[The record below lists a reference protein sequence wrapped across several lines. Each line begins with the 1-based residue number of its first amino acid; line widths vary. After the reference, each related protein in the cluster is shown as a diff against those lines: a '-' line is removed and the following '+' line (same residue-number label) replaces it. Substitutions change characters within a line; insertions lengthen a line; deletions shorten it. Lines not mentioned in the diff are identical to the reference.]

1 MFETETLIQTHRAA
15 MSSSGAK
22 PLPTAQGWAHGDTTT
37 PVQEIFASASAL
49 SQRGEHA
56 LAAEGFGQV
65 LRIMPNNA
73 IARVNFATTI
83 EKAGHPTLA
92 LTHFEQVIDA
102 PDVDAQTKI
111 TARHR
116 YGVLQLSETTYMCTE
131 KDRSAERDSEQC
143 VSEKAAR
150 LEKGVHYLQILLRDA
165 RADAR
170 ADTDAIQAKQ
180 VATKLMTAE
189 HRRLLARA
197 LVLLDRKQEAQ
208 AEYESLRSVAQSGS
222 AASGW
227 ETALYTFE
235 YGQLLETQGQ
245 ASQAQGIYEEALA
258 MNDPQAHARL
268 CALEN
273 PLERT
278 VLHCARILE
287 ILPED
292 LHTSV
297 ATRQVYT
304 MLGKG
309 YGLLGML
316 TEEQGLYSK
325 GKELG
330 VYRDTQQ
337 RCQFRVDVDLD
348 ETETEAD
355 LSAMHQQPVPDWRR
369 FDVYRKA
376 VALLEGAAAD
386 IKNEFLSVVGGAQA
400 LDSGISSGG
409 FSLDVE
415 NLTSAGAWRQ
425 RTYMKDGQV
434 ITHAAGQ
441 GASFATTFPL
451 TADVVERVLRLGEL
465 GGIGSEMPESSVEM
479 SLLAPGTHLKRH
491 CGPANHKWRLHLPL
505 VVPVEAEAVRLRV
518 SDTTLHWEEGKV
530 LLFDDSFEH
539 EVWNDAGTTR
549 AVLIVD
555 LWHPELDED
564 ARAAVRKH
572 FGTGAGTTAEQMQ
585 RA

>member
-1 MFETETLIQTHRAA
+1 M
-15 MSSSGAK
+15 
-22 PLPTAQGWAHGDTTT
+22 
-37 PVQEIFASASAL
+37 
-49 SQRGEHA
+49 
-56 LAAEGFGQV
+56 
-65 LRIMPNNA
+65 
-73 IARVNFATTI
+73 NFATMI
-83 EKAGHPTLA
+83 DKAGHPTLA
-92 LTHFEQVIDA
+92 LTHFEQVIEA
-102 PDVDAQTKI
+102 PNVDIQTKM

-116 YGVLQLSETTYMCTE
+116 YGVLQLSEATYMCTE
-131 KDRSAERDSEQC
+131 KDRSAERDSDQC
-143 VSEKAAR
+143 VAEKLAR
-150 LEKGVHYLQILLRDA
+150 LEKGVHYLKLLLHDA
-165 RADAR
+165 RADAG
-170 ADTDAIQAKQ
+170 TDADAATSRQA
-180 VATKLMTAE
+180 TMKLMSTE
-189 HRRLLARA
+189 HRRLLAQA
-197 LVLLDRKQEAQ
+197 LVQLDRKVEAQ
-208 AEYESLRSVAQSGS
+208 AVYENLRTIGQSGS
-222 AASGW
+222 TAVAGW

-235 YGQLLETQGQ
+235 YGQLLESQSQT
-245 ASQAQGIYEEALA
+245 SQAERVYEEALA

-273 PLERT
+273 PLHRT
-278 VLHCARILE
+278 VLHCLRILE

-292 LHTSV
+292 QHSSPNI
-297 ATRQVYT
+297 RQVYT

-309 YGLLGML
+309 YALLGML
-316 TEEQGLYSK
+316 AEEQDLYIK

-330 VYRDTQQ
+330 VYRDIQQ
-337 RCQFRVDVDLD
+337 RCQLRVDVDLD
-348 ETETEAD
+348 ETETAD
-355 LSAMHQQPVPDWRR
+355 LSAMYQHPVPDWRR
-369 FDVYRKA
+369 FDAYRKA

-386 IKNEFLSVVGGAQA
+386 IRNEFLSVVGGASA
-400 LDSGISSGG
+400 LDSGTSSGG

-415 NLTSAGAWRQ
+415 NLTSTGTWRQ

-441 GASFATTFPL
+441 GASFATTFPV

-491 CGPANHKWRLHLPL
+491 YGPANHKWRLHLPL
-505 VVPVEAEAVRLRV
+505 VVPVEAEAVRHRV